1 MVGNLDLAP
10 TRTLPAFCV
19 TDSDE
24 NNIARADALFIDPA
38 TPSYQPCWE
47 HTFLSSLIVDADF
60 WLYHIYVR
68 IVLAAELDYFW
79 WIDGRKPHVSLEL
92 HTCNLGNVIK
102 TLTIL
107 A

>member
-24 NNIARADALFIDPA
+24 NNIACTDTLFIDSA
-38 TPSYQPCWE
+38 APSYQSCRE
-47 HTFLSSLIVDADF
+47 HTFLTGLVVDADF
-60 WLYHIYVR
+60 RLYHIYVR

-79 WIDGRKPHVSLEL
+79 WIDGRKTMWALNFTPA
-92 HTCNLGNVIK
+92 
-102 TLTIL
+102 IL
-107 A
+107 AI